1 VTRTWWAAAALL
13 AIFAMHGLAT
23 HASAAGPAALP
34 APAAEATAVSHTA
47 HAAHGARSSHP
58 SQSAPAGDDVLAE
71 AATWSPTSHADGHGA
86 MQVLG
91 LCLAVLAT
99 AAVALLR
106 LARAQPGLVA
116 LLPRAAGSR
125 TPPTAANHDVGP
137 PDLHSLSIL
146 RC

>member
-1 VTRTWWAAAALL
+1 MTRTWWAAAALL

-34 APAAEATAVSHTA
+34 APAAH
-47 HAAHGARSSHP
+47 SSH
-58 SQSAPAGDDVLAE
+58 SSHSAPVGDEVRAE
-71 AATWSPTSHADGHGA
+71 AATWAATGHAEDHHA

-91 LCLAVLAT
+91 LCLAVVAT
-99 AAVALLR
+99 AAIALLK
-106 LARAQPGLVA
+106 LARTESGLVA
-116 LLPRAAGSR
+116 LLPRAAGRR
-125 TPPTAANHDVGP
+125 TPPTAASHDLGP

>member
-1 VTRTWWAAAALL
+1 MTRTWWAAAALL

-23 HASAAGPAALP
+23 HAGAAGPAALP
-34 APAAEATAVSHTA
+34 EPAAQPTTANHE
-47 HAAHGARSSHP
+47 AHGAPSSQVP
-58 SQSAPAGDDVLAE
+58 PVGDDVLAE
-71 AATWSPTSHADGHGA
+71 AAAWSATGHAGEHHA

-99 AAVALLR
+99 AAIALLGA
-106 LARAQPGLVA
+106 ARAQPGLVA
-116 LLPRAAGSR
+116 LLPRATDAR
-125 TPPTAANHDVGP
+125 TPPAAARHDLGP

>member
-34 APAAEATAVSHTA
+34 APAGEPTASAHTG
-47 HAAHGARSSHP
+47 HTGPAA
-58 SQSAPAGDDVLAE
+58 SAPVGDQVLAE
-71 AATWSPTSHADGHGA
+71 AATWAPTRHADDHGA
-86 MQVLG
+86 MQLLG
-91 LCLAVLAT
+91 LCLAVLASAAIVLLGFART
-99 AAVALLR
+99 AH
-106 LARAQPGLVA
+106 GLVA
-116 LLPRAAGSR
+116 LLPRVAGSR
-125 TPPTAANHDVGP
+125 TPPTAARHDLGP

>member
-1 VTRTWWAAAALL
+1 
-13 AIFAMHGLAT
+13 
-23 HASAAGPAALP
+23 
-34 APAAEATAVSHTA
+34 
-47 HAAHGARSSHP
+47 
-58 SQSAPAGDDVLAE
+58 
-71 AATWSPTSHADGHGA
+71 
-86 MQVLG
+86 VLG

-125 TPPTAANHDVGP
+125 TPPTVASHDLGP

>member
-34 APAAEATAVSHTA
+34 DPLQDATAGEAAAT
-47 HAAHGARSSHP
+47 HAAHGAH
-58 SQSAPAGDDVLAE
+58 SATVPAVDGVRAE
-71 AATWSPTSHADGHGA
+71 AASWSATGHGDDHHA
-86 MQVLG
+86 MQALG

-99 AAVALLR
+99 AAIALLR
-106 LARAQPGLVA
+106 AARDRPGLVA
-116 LLPRAAGSR
+116 LLPRATGAR
-125 TPPTAANHDVGP
+125 TPPAAARHDLGP

>member
-34 APAAEATAVSHTA
+34 APAGEPTASSHTG
-47 HAAHGARSSHP
+47 HTGPAA
-58 SQSAPAGDDVLAE
+58 SAPVGDEVRAE
-71 AATWSPTSHADGHGA
+71 AAAWAATGHAEDHHA
-86 MQVLG
+86 VQVLG
-91 LCLAVLAT
+91 LCLAVVAT
-99 AAVALLR
+99 AAIALLR
-106 LARAQPGLVA
+106 LARTEPGLVA
-116 LLPRAAGSR
+116 LLPRAAGRR
-125 TPPTAANHDVGP
+125 TPPTAASHALSP

>member
-34 APAAEATAVSHTA
+34 APAGEPTASAHTG
-47 HAAHGARSSHP
+47 HTGPAA
-58 SQSAPAGDDVLAE
+58 SAPVGGEVLAE
-71 AATWSPTSHADGHGA
+71 AATWAPTRHADDHGA
-86 MQVLG
+86 MQLLG
-91 LCLAVLAT
+91 LCLAVLASAAIVLLGFART
-99 AAVALLR
+99 AH
-106 LARAQPGLVA
+106 GLVA
-116 LLPRAAGSR
+116 LLPRVAGSR
-125 TPPTAANHDVGP
+125 TPPTAARHDLGP

>member
-34 APAAEATAVSHTA
+34 APAPAAQGTVTS
-47 HAAHGARSSHP
+47 HAAHGTHAAHSP
-58 SQSAPAGDDVLAE
+58 APVAAELAE
-71 AATWSPTSHADGHGA
+71 AATWTATSHGDDHHA

-99 AAVALLR
+99 AAIALLR
-106 LARAQPGLVA
+106 AARTRPGLVA
-116 LLPRAAGSR
+116 LLPRAPGRR
-125 TPPTAANHDVGP
+125 TPPAAARHDLGP

>member
-1 VTRTWWAAAALL
+1 MTRTWWAAAALL

-34 APAAEATAVSHTA
+34 APAAQGTAAT
-47 HAAHGARSSHP
+47 HAAHGAHAAHS
-58 SQSAPAGDDVLAE
+58 PAAVDEELAE
-71 AATWSPTSHADGHGA
+71 AATWSATSHGDDHHA

-99 AAVALLR
+99 AAIALLGA
-106 LARAQPGLVA
+106 ARTRPGLVA
-116 LLPRAAGSR
+116 LLPRATGPR
-125 TPPTAANHDVGP
+125 TPPAAARHDLGP

>member
-23 HASAAGPAALP
+23 HASDAGPAALP
-34 APAAEATAVSHTA
+34 APAAQSTAATHEAHVA
-47 HAAHGARSSHP
+47 H
-58 SQSAPAGDDVLAE
+58 AE
-71 AATWSPTSHADGHGA
+71 AAAWSATGHAGDHHA

-99 AAVALLR
+99 AAIALLR
-106 LARAQPGLVA
+106 AARTRPGLVA
-116 LLPRAAGSR
+116 LLPRATGAR
-125 TPPTAANHDVGP
+125 TPPSAARHDLGP

>member
-1 VTRTWWAAAALL
+1 MTRTWWAAAALL

-23 HASAAGPAALP
+23 HASSAGPAALP
-34 APAAEATAVSHTA
+34 APAGEPTASAHTA
-47 HAAHGARSSHP
+47 HTGPAA
-58 SQSAPAGDDVLAE
+58 AGPLGDEVLAE
-71 AATWSPTSHADGHGA
+71 AATWAPTRHADDHGA

-99 AAVALLR
+99 AALVLLR
-106 LARAQPGLVA
+106 FARTEHGLVA
-116 LLPRAAGSR
+116 LLPRVAGSR
-125 TPPTAANHDVGP
+125 TPPTAARHDLGP

>member
-23 HASAAGPAALP
+23 HASAAGPAVLP
-34 APAAEATAVSHTA
+34 APEVGTTAATHTGHATHGAHTA
-47 HAAHGARSSHP
+47 HTAH
-58 SQSAPAGDDVLAE
+58 SASIGDEVLAE
-71 AATWSPTSHADGHGA
+71 AATWAPASHGDDHGA

-99 AAVALLR
+99 AAIALLR
-106 LARAQPGLVA
+106 AARTRPGLVA
-116 LLPRAAGSR
+116 LLPRATGAR
-125 TPPTAANHDVGP
+125 TPSAARHDLGP

>member
-23 HASAAGPAALP
+23 HAGAAGPAALP
-34 APAAEATAVSHTA
+34 APATQVTAATDG
-47 HAAHGARSSHP
+47 AHGAHHSDG
-58 SQSAPAGDDVLAE
+58 AAGGDEVLAE
-71 AATWSPTSHADGHGA
+71 AASWSASGHRDDHHA

-99 AAVALLR
+99 AAIALLR
-106 LARAQPGLVA
+106 AARDRPGLVA
-116 LLPRAAGSR
+116 LLPRATGAR
-125 TPPTAANHDVGP
+125 TPPAAARHDPAP

>member
-1 VTRTWWAAAALL
+1 MTRTWWAAALL

-34 APAAEATAVSHTA
+34 EPAAVAT
-47 HAAHGARSSHP
+47 HAAHGAHSSHSP
-58 SQSAPAGDDVLAE
+58 PVGDEALAE
-71 AATWSPTSHADGHGA
+71 AAAWSATGHGDDHA

-99 AAVALLR
+99 AAVALLMAAP
-106 LARAQPGLVA
+106 ARPGLVA
-116 LLPRAAGSR
+116 LVPRATGAR
-125 TPPTAANHDVGP
+125 TPPAAARHDLGP

>member
-1 VTRTWWAAAALL
+1 MTRTWWAAAALL

-34 APAAEATAVSHTA
+34 APGAAATAASHTG
-47 HAAHGARSSHP
+47 HAAHGAHSA
-58 SQSAPAGDDVLAE
+58 QSAPTGDDVLAE
-71 AATWSPTSHADGHGA
+71 AATWSPTSHAGDHGA

-99 AAVALLR
+99 AAIALVR
-106 LARAQPGLVA
+106 PVRAQPGLVA
-116 LLPRAAGSR
+116 LLARAAGSR
-125 TPPTAANHDVGP
+125 TPPTAASHDLGP

>member
-34 APAAEATAVSHTA
+34 APAGEPTASAHTG
-47 HAAHGARSSHP
+47 HTGHTGPAA
-58 SQSAPAGDDVLAE
+58 SAPVGDEVHAE
-71 AATWSPTSHADGHGA
+71 AATWAAAGHAEDHHA

-91 LCLAVLAT
+91 LCLAVVAT
-99 AAVALLR
+99 AAIALLR
-106 LARAQPGLVA
+106 LARTEPGLVA
-116 LLPRAAGSR
+116 LLPRAAGRR
-125 TPPTAANHDVGP
+125 TPPTAASHDVGP

>member
-34 APAAEATAVSHTA
+34 APAAQGTTPT
-47 HAAHGARSSHP
+47 HAAHGAHAAHS
-58 SQSAPAGDDVLAE
+58 PAAVDEELAE
-71 AATWSPTSHADGHGA
+71 AATWSATSHGDDHHA

-99 AAVALLR
+99 AAIALLGA
-106 LARAQPGLVA
+106 ARTRPGLVA
-116 LLPRAAGSR
+116 LLPRATGPP
-125 TPPTAANHDVGP
+125 TPPAAARHDLGP

>member
-34 APAAEATAVSHTA
+34 APAAHSSHSS
-47 HAAHGARSSHP
+47 HSSHP
-58 SQSAPAGDDVLAE
+58 APVGDEVRAE
-71 AATWSPTSHADGHGA
+71 AATWAATRHADDHGA

-91 LCLAVLAT
+91 LCLAVVAT
-99 AAVALLR
+99 AAIALLR
-106 LARAQPGLVA
+106 LARTEPGLVA
-116 LLPRAAGSR
+116 LLPRAAGRR
-125 TPPTAANHDVGP
+125 TPPTAASHDVGP

>member
-1 VTRTWWAAAALL
+1 MTRTWWAAAALL

-34 APAAEATAVSHTA
+34 APAAEETSATQ
-47 HAAHGARSSHP
+47 AAHGAHSSH
-58 SQSAPAGDDVLAE
+58 APVADDEVLTE
-71 AATWSPTSHADGHGA
+71 AAAWSATSHGDGHQA

-99 AAVALLR
+99 AAIALLR
-106 LARAQPGLVA
+106 AARTPPGLVA
-116 LLPRAAGSR
+116 LLPRPRAGR
-125 TPPTAANHDVGP
+125 TPPAAARHDLGP

>member
-34 APAAEATAVSHTA
+34 APAGEPTASAHTG
-47 HAAHGARSSHP
+47 HTGHTGPAA
-58 SQSAPAGDDVLAE
+58 SAPVGDEVRAE
-71 AATWSPTSHADGHGA
+71 AATWAAAGHAEDHHA

-91 LCLAVLAT
+91 LCLAVVAT
-99 AAVALLR
+99 AAIALLR
-106 LARAQPGLVA
+106 LARTEPGLVA
-116 LLPRAAGSR
+116 LLPRAAGRR
-125 TPPTAANHDVGP
+125 TPPTAASHDVGP